1 MAILNKNNI
10 DELIDYLETKGSNHK
25 MYYHYTNLDSAINIL
40 RSGYWHLSLGDVM
53 NDKHE
58 LTKGTE
64 EKWKR
69 TYISSFAY
77 GSGENMAM
85 WGLYGIPWEGAVR
98 IGIPGRHMK
107 NWINSIE
114 KVYKVS
120 PKSTGFNYTKE
131 IKVSPILTDVAYVS
145 GKSDE
150 KNYKI
155 ANGRDIVKLPVGMSY
170 NSINNDT
177 KITGFIKNAA
187 WSYENEVRIKVS
199 LNRPIEIKRVA
210 VKISEEVLNSLEL
223 TTGPWSKNN
232 FQEIISQELEKK
244 NCLINFSNYEN
255 SIFKDKV
262 ELRSICSF
270 CKSTY
275 IAKQQYSEEAKENL

>member
-10 DELIDYLETKGSNHK
+10 DELIEYLKTKGSNHK
-25 MYYHYTNLDSAINIL
+25 MYYHYTNLDCAINIL
-40 RSGYWHLSLGDVM
+40 RSGYLHFSLGDVM
-53 NDKHE
+53 NDKQE

-98 IGIPGRHMK
+98 IGIPGRQMK

-155 ANGRDIVKLPVGMSY
+155 ANGRDIIKLPVGMSY
-170 NSINNDT
+170 KSINNDT
-177 KITGFIKNAA
+177 KITGYIKNAA

-199 LNRPIEIKRVA
+199 LTKPIENEKIAIK
-210 VKISEEVLNSLEL
+210 IPEEVLDNFEL
-223 TTGPWSKNN
+223 TAGPWAKHN
-232 FQEIISQELEKK
+232 FQEVVRQELERK
-244 NCLINFSNYEN
+244 NCLKHFKNYED
-255 SIFKDKV
+255 SVFRGLV
-262 ELRSICSF
+262 ELRNLCSF
-270 CKSTY
+270 CKNTY
-275 IAKQQYSEEAKENL
+275 NPK